1 MIKYALQCEDG
12 HGFEGWF
19 SSIADYDR
27 QADAGTLCCPVCD
40 SGDVTKALMAPNIAT
55 GHRRDAAAREK
66 LRQFKRG
73 LDDAARAVRDHVH
86 ANAEP
91 VGRAFPEEAR
101 KIHYGEAED
110 RPIYG
115 EATKDEA
122 RELAEEGVAISPVPQ
137 PDDEPDV
144 PKGAL
149 N

>member
-19 SSIADYDR
+19 SSIADFDR
-27 QADAGTLCCPVCD
+27 QAEAGDLSCPVCD
-40 SGDVTKALMAPNIAT
+40 SAKVSKALMAPNIAT
-55 GHRRDAAAREK
+55 GRRRDAAADEK
-66 LRQFKRG
+66 LRQFKKG
-73 LDDAARAVRDHVH
+73 LNDAARAVRDHVH
-86 ANAEP
+86 ANAEG

-115 EATKDEA
+115 EATREEA
-122 RELAEEGVAISPVPQ
+122 EALTEEGVTIAPVPQ
-137 PDDEPDV
+137 PDDEAQLPE
-144 PKGAL
+144 KAL